1 MSVDKNDREVVD
13 RLFKAMQAGPS
24 GESEMMALF
33 SDNAVFVEPFSGMP
47 QTHSGKDA
55 IKTSF
60 QSMWE
65 TPAPDLKLIVD
76 RVDLDGK
83 NVRAEWTCTS
93 SVFPTPMRGYD
104 LFSIREGLIERLEI
118 YITEMPPM
126 ENAHP
131 PSGMD
136 SSS

>member
-1 MSVDKNDREVVD
+1 MPVDENDRGVVD

-24 GESEMMALF
+24 GEREMMALF

-47 QTHSGKDA
+47 QTHTGKDA

-60 QSMWE
+60 QSMWK

-93 SVFPTPMRGYD
+93 PVFPTPMRGYD

-118 YITEMPPM
+118 YVTEMPPVGD
-126 ENAHP
+126 ADP
-131 PSGMD
+131 PSRKD